1 MKLVINGSQEFSV
14 NKSPNL
20 SGDPISF
27 SLDVDD
33 PSTIPTEITGDIILK
48 DIIVWPKTG
57 IVEEGEDTTD
67 GVEEE
72 FVLYQTTAESW
83 LRHYTSGNTLFF
95 TNIPEPEP
103 PVPPTEEELEEIR
116 KQKLQAAKT
125 EKIKLS
131 NDLLEEFLATHPI
144 TWVDGQQYSVTEEK
158 QGLLTS
164 NIALYQL
171 SVQAGKP
178 RELKWNTTGDVCT
191 VWTIENLSALALA
204 IGDYVQPYV
213 TYQQTVEVQIKNCAT
228 MEELEAIVIDYS
240 TVSTVKPEVLTGEQ
254 GS

>member
-1 MKLVINGSQEFSV
+1 MKLVLNEQEFEV
-14 NKSPNL
+14 NKKPNL
-20 SGDPISF
+20 NGDPISF
-27 SLDVDD
+27 SLAVSSEDE
-33 PSTIPTEITGDIILK
+33 IPTEITGDIILK
-48 DIIVWPKTG
+48 DNIVWPKTG
-57 IVEEGEDTTD
+57 VVEDEEEPSPGI
-67 GVEEE
+67 EEE

-103 PVPPTEEELEEIR
+103 PTPPTEEELEELR
-116 KQKLQAAKT
+116 KQQLKAAKT
-125 EKIKLS
+125 EKIKQS
-131 NDLLEEFLATHPI
+131 NDLLEEFLVTHPI

-171 SVQAGKP
+171 SVQAGNP

-213 TYQQTVEVQIKNCAT
+213 TYQQTVEVQIKECTT

-240 TVSTVKPEVLTGEQ
+240 TVSTVEPEVITGEQ

>member
-1 MKLVINGSQEFSV
+1 MKLILNGQEFEV
-14 NKSPNL
+14 NKKPNL

-27 SLDVDD
+27 SLAVDSEDSIPSSISGDV
-33 PSTIPTEITGDIILK
+33 ILK

-57 IVEEGEDTTD
+57 VVEDEEEPSPGI
-67 GVEEE
+67 EEE
-72 FVLYQTTAESW
+72 FVLYQTTAEEW

-103 PVPPTEEELEEIR
+103 PTPPTEEELEELR
-116 KQKLQAAKT
+116 KQQLEAAKT
-125 EKIKLS
+125 EKIKQS

-144 TWVDGQQYSVTEEK
+144 TWVDGQKYSVTEEK

-240 TVSTVKPEVLTGEQ
+240 TVSTVEPEVLTGEQ

>member
-1 MKLVINGSQEFSV
+1 MLTIIKIQANAKGRHDIQSQQDRSEC
-14 NKSPNL
+14 
-20 SGDPISF
+20 
-27 SLDVDD
+27 
-33 PSTIPTEITGDIILK
+33 
-48 DIIVWPKTG
+48 W
-57 IVEEGEDTTD
+57 EEGWIAVPEALEAQVWACRGYCELEIQD
-67 GVEEE
+67 GVLTG
-72 FVLYQTTAESW
+72 VT
-83 LRHYTSGNTLFF
+83 
-95 TNIPEPEP
+95 
-103 PVPPTEEELEEIR
+103 PTEEELEELR
-116 KQKLQAAKT
+116 KQQLKAAKT
-125 EKIKLS
+125 EKIKQS

-213 TYQQTVEVQIKNCAT
+213 TYQQTVEVQIKECTT

-240 TVSTVKPEVLTGEQ
+240 TVSTVEPEVLTGE
-254 GS
+254 